1 MNKYRHLDERDLKLD
16 IGGINASLAPLPG
29 PPESFAGLPFQ

>member
-16 IGGINASLAPLPG
+16 MGGINASLAPLPG
-29 PPESFAGLPFQ
+29 APESFPGPPFQ

>member
-16 IGGINASLAPLPG
+16 IREINAFLAPLPG
-29 PPESFAGLPFQ
+29 PPESFAGLPSQ